1 MESIVY
7 KKIEVRMRWFGDF
20 ITVKWMIEHF
30 MEISLRKII
39 IIKKNKKYQ
48 EISLRKYLT
57 NEEVKRRTG
66 VESVVKKVEASK
78 NGLDI
83 WLEMNDSVHT
93 NEEVKRTAAV
103 ESIVTTE

>member
-1 MESIVY
+1 
-7 KKIEVRMRWFGDF
+7 
-20 ITVKWMIEHF
+20 MIEHF

-83 WLEMNDSVHT
+83 
-93 NEEVKRTAAV
+93 
-103 ESIVTTE
+103 

>member
-1 MESIVY
+1 MNDRTFYGNITP
-7 KKIEVRMRWFGDF
+7 KK
-20 ITVKWMIEHF
+20 K
-30 MEISLRKII
+30 

-83 WLEMNDSVHT
+83 
-93 NEEVKRTAAV
+93 
-103 ESIVTTE
+103 